1 MTNNTNKNNT
11 NTAKQANQKDNVFF
25 AVCFLVFLVC
35 LALDLVTKSL
45 AEMFIQRGEVIPF
58 IPWFM
63 NLTLSYNTGM
73 AFSMFADNPLV
84 MDIITWTSLPV
95 IIGMLVVAFLLP
107 KRFNP
112 HRLIVSIIAA
122 GALGNFFDRI
132 VLEGVRDFMDISSI
146 GFGVCNFADYCITI
160 GGVCLF
166 FCLLFVGE
174 DAIFPIIGVQKNQA
188 DGSKE

>member
-1 MTNNTNKNNT
+1 MRNNTDKNNI
-11 NTAKQANQKDNVFF
+11 NAKPAKQRDNVFF
-25 AVCFLVFLVC
+25 LICLLAFFVC
-35 LALDLVTKSL
+35 LALDLITKSL

-84 MDIITWTSLPV
+84 MDIITWSSLPV
-95 IIGMLVVAFLLP
+95 IVGMLVVVFLLP

-132 VLEGVRDFMDISSI
+132 LLEGVRDFMDISSI

-160 GGVCLF
+160 GGVCLM

-174 DAIFPIIGVQKNQA
+174 DAIFPMIGVQKNQT